1 MESVKPKGK
10 RLSNKKK
17 KHSMVHG
24 AMRSSCISRLV
35 KIQHLQ
41 NKMTQNYYQY
51 FLESFFSLVVAKGLH
66 DGILLMNSR
75 LVYLFLQT

>member
-1 MESVKPKGK
+1 MESEAK
-10 RLSNKKK
+10 RQMSLSQKKNT
-17 KHSMVHG
+17 VWFG